1 MTDPVDQD
9 VEEARVA
16 QLVQAHEL
24 VLLSDKYEEKIQGL
38 QGMLEVQLELRNQ
51 QEARVEELELQLQQL
66 NYQNKTVKFEDEMD
80 YKKSLEKKTQEHEE
94 LAE

>member
-9 VEEARVA
+9 VEEARAA

-51 QEARVEELELQLQQL
+51 QEARVEELELQL
-66 NYQNKTVKFEDEMD
+66 NSQNKTVKFEDEID